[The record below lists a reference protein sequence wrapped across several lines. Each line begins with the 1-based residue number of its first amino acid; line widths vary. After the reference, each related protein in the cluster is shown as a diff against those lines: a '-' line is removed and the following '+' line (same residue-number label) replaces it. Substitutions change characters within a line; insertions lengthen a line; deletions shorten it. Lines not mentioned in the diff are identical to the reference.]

1 MKKIL
6 IILVLLVVLVII
18 GIVGI
23 VGLAAFGLS
32 KIDDIVKEVI
42 QRGGTYATGVET
54 TVDTVEVGLFDGTF
68 AMDGF
73 NLANPEGYDSPHF
86 FHLDGTSVAID
97 PQSINQDVISV
108 PTVTLSGIDLYLD
121 KSGGDGNYNFV
132 LEKLKRF
139 ESSGS
144 DSAPE
149 NSGGKKVV
157 IDSLVIDGVTTHVTG
172 VPGLSAVTGDVTVNV
187 PRVELKNVGSAEG
200 GMTTAELINLV
211 VKTVIAASV
220 EAGGGV
226 IPADMLNDMQG
237 RLAQLVSL
245 DALGIESLGELG
257 DLNALGGKLGEAAQQ
272 QIDDAVG
279 GAQEKAQEAIDNATK
294 NAEDRL
300 KGLLGGGNDEDDDGG
315 P

>member
-6 IILVLLVVLVII
+6 LILVLLVVLVIAGII
-18 GIVGI
+18 GLV
-23 VGLAAFGLS
+23 AFGLT
-32 KIDDIVKEVI
+32 KIDDLVKEVI

-73 NLANPEGYDSPHF
+73 NLANPDGYDSPHF
-86 FHLDGTSVAID
+86 FHLTGTDVAVD
-97 PQSINQDVISV
+97 PQSLNQDVITV
-108 PTVTLSGIDLYLD
+108 PSVTLSGIDLYLD

-139 ESSGS
+139 ESSDS

-157 IDSLVIDGVTTHVTG
+157 VDSLVIDGVTTHVTG
-172 VPGLSAVTGDVTVNV
+172 VPGLSAVAGDVTVSV

-220 EAGGGV
+220 EAGGGI
-226 IPADMLNDMQG
+226 IPTDMLGDLQG
-237 RLAQLVSL
+237 GLSQLVSL
-245 DALGIESLGELG
+245 DALGIEALG
-257 DLNALGGKLGEAAQQ
+257 DLGNLDAMGGQVQEALDSAVNDATEQAQDA
-272 QIDDAVG
+272 IDDA
-279 GAQEKAQEAIDNATK
+279 AEKAGDAVK
-294 NAEDRL
+294 NL
-300 KGLLGGGNDEDDDGG
+300 FGGGGDDGG

>member
-6 IILVLLVVLVII
+6 LIVLLL
-18 GIVGI
+18 
-23 VGLAAFGLS
+23 VGLLILGVVGLVAFGLT

-73 NLANPEGYDSPHF
+73 NLANPDGYDSPHF
-86 FHLDGTSVAID
+86 FHLTGTDVAVD
-97 PQSINQDVISV
+97 PQSLNQDVITV
-108 PTVTLSGIDLYLD
+108 PSVTLSGIDLYLD

-132 LEKLKRF
+132 LEKLERF

-149 NSGGKKVV
+149 NSGGKKVIV
-157 IDSLVIDGVTTHVTG
+157 NSLVIDGVTTHVTG
-172 VPGLSAVTGDVTVNV
+172 VPGLSSVTGDVTVSV

-220 EAGGGV
+220 EAGGGI
-226 IPADMLNDMQG
+226 IPADMLTDLQG
-237 RLAQLVSL
+237 GLSQLVSL
-245 DALGIESLGELG
+245 DALGIEALG
-257 DLNALGGKLGEAAQQ
+257 DLGDLDAMGGNVQEAVDNAVN
-272 QIDDAVG
+272 DASG
-279 GAQEKAQEAIDNATK
+279 KAQEAIDDAANKAGD
-294 NAEDRL
+294 AV
-300 KGLLGGGNDEDDDGG
+300 KGLFGGGGEDDDG